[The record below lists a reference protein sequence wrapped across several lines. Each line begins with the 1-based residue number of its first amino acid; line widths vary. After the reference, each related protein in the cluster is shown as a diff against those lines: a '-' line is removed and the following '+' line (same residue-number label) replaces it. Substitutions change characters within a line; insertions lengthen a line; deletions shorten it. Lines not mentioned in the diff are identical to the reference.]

1 MTCIMVGMR
10 IIVPP
15 TGNGPFTLVPGR
27 YQPLHTGHV
36 RLIESC
42 PNPLVLI
49 IDAGKRDR
57 RRPFTLAD
65 RAAMMRAAL
74 PGVPVITATN
84 GYLPDI
90 IVWLADNG
98 IAVNGVIVGDD
109 RAAGYERQVRD
120 AGADPAA
127 ITIHSVDRPV
137 GESASAWRAAADD
150 DDIETLARLTPA
162 GLDLPTVRALYRRR
176 MSAIR
181 SDRAAVSRA
190 AVNGR

>member
-1 MTCIMVGMR
+1 MVGMR

-15 TGNGPFTLVPGR
+15 IGNGPFTLVPGR

-49 IDAGKRDR
+49 IDAGRLDR

-74 PGVPVITATN
+74 PGIPVITATN

-90 IVWLADNG
+90 IAWLADNG
-98 IAVNGVIVGDD
+98 IAINDVIVGAD
-109 RAAGYERQVRD
+109 RAAGYDRQVRE
-120 AGADPAA
+120 AGADCAGVA
-127 ITIHSVDRPV
+127 VHSVDRPA

-150 DDIETLARLTPA
+150 NGIETLARLTPL
-162 GLDLPTVRALYRRR
+162 GLDLPTVCALYRRR

-181 SDRAAVSRA
+181 SDRAVAKRA
-190 AVNGR
+190 AANGR

>member
-1 MTCIMVGMR
+1 MVGMR

-15 TGNGPFTLVPGR
+15 VRNGPFTLVPGR

-49 IDAGKRDR
+49 IDAGRLDR

-74 PGVPVITATN
+74 PGIPVITATN

-90 IVWLADNG
+90 IAWLADNG
-98 IAVNGVIVGDD
+98 IAVNTVIVGAD
-109 RAAGYERQVRD
+109 RAAGYNRQVRE
-120 AGADPAA
+120 AGADRAA
-127 ITIHSVDRPV
+127 IAVHSVDRPA

-150 DDIETLARLTPA
+150 NGIETLARLTPA
-162 GLDLPTVRALYRRR
+162 SLDLPAMRALYRRR
-176 MSAIR
+176 MSAMR
-181 SDRAAVSRA
+181 GERAAAKRA
-190 AVNGR
+190 AADGR